1 MTSPA
6 RRRNPVLSV
15 LAALAALAVV
25 AGVIVGAIALPVAG
39 LVGIGARDAAETF
52 NGLIVPALSG
62 GPTRSEI
69 LDSRGGVIAY
79 YYPNHIYRIP
89 VSYSQISP
97 DMRAAIVAIED
108 SRYYQHGALDIRG
121 TFRAVTTDLSG
132 GQVQGGSTLA
142 QQYVKNALL
151 LTAADA
157 AEQKAAVADSAA
169 RKIRELRMAAN
180 VEHELTPDQLLA
192 AYLNVAYFENEAY
205 GVEVA
210 AERYFATT
218 AAKLTLTQAAMLAGL
233 VQNPAQ
239 FDPLAH
245 PAAAVARRNVVLAR
259 MAQLHDITGRAA
271 AAAEKAPAGLHFSTL
286 SFQEGCTSA
295 SAATAAWFCDYVLAE
310 LRTNPAYGS
319 AWQQMNTTGGLKIYT
334 TMNPQ
339 DQSAAQNA
347 VSFMLPSPPSG
358 YNPGANAAAEVLIQP
373 GTGNVQAIAVDR
385 RYGTGPGENSIDY
398 AVDTPQDGG
407 FGVQTGSSSKLFT
420 LITALEANYPFGFQL
435 SVSSPAQIGPF
446 DNCAGTFAGSFPVS
460 NAEGAG
466 KGTYSLYTGT
476 TQSINVFFAELEQRV
491 GLCNVVKTAVSMGV
505 HRADGSSLLTA
516 AGKPGTP
523 GYQLPADD
531 LPSFT
536 LGSVNVSPMTMA
548 AAYAT
553 VAVRRR
559 LLPARRDRADH
570 RREPPA
576 PRRHG
581 RLPPGAV
588 DSGRRGHHVHPA
600 GRANV
605 RYCRGRRRHQER
617 RLPAAG
623 RQNRHGQQLRL
634 RRLRRVHAH
643 ADRLRLDVQPVR
655 ASDASDGGL
664 RLVLS
669 RRGRRRGLPWLG
681 LRRQCRPD
689 LAANLR
695 VSRPRRQR
703 RGVPI
708 GARLQQLLQSR
719 NGAAHPGQEQAPLTR
734 GRRGTSG
741 LAGPRSRRFP
751 ALSCARWRPA
761 LVQPRYRRAP
771 PSAVIR
777 STERSV
783 TGSMGGP

>member
-1 MTSPA
+1 MTGPT
-6 RRRNPVLSV
+6 RRRNAVVSV
-15 LAALAALAVV
+15 LAALAALSVV
-25 AGVIVGAIALPVAG
+25 AGLIVGAIALPVAG
-39 LVGIGARDAAETF
+39 IVGIGARDAAETF
-52 NGLIVPALSG
+52 NGLTVPALSSA
-62 GPTRSEI
+62 PTRSQI
-69 LDSRGGVIAY
+69 LDAHGGVIAY

-89 VSYSQISP
+89 VSFSQISP

-121 TFRAVTTDLSG
+121 TFRAINTDLVG

-157 AEQKAAVADSAA
+157 AEQRAAVADSAA

-210 AERYFATT
+210 AERYFSTT
-218 AAKLTLTQAAMLAGL
+218 AAELTLTQAAMLAGL
-233 VQNPAQ
+233 VQNPAE
-239 FDPLAH
+239 FDPLVH

-259 MAQLHDITGRAA
+259 MAQLHDITARAA
-271 AAAEKAPAGLHFSTL
+271 AAAEKAPAGLHFSAL

-295 SAATAAWFCDYVLAE
+295 SAATSAWFCDYVLAE

-319 AWQQMNTTGGLKIYT
+319 AWRQMNTTGGLTIHT

-347 VSFMLPSPPSG
+347 VSFMLPPPPSG

-373 GTGNVQAIAVDR
+373 GTGDVQAIAVDR
-385 RYGTGPGENSIDY
+385 RYGTGPRENSIDY

-420 LITALEANYPFGFQL
+420 LITALERNYPFGFQL
-435 SVSSPAQIGPF
+435 SITSPTTISPF
-446 DNCAGTFAGSFPVS
+446 YNCAGNFTGSFPVS

-491 GLCNVVKTAVSMGV
+491 GLCNVVQTAVSMGV
-505 HRADGSSLLTA
+505 HRADGSPLLTA
-516 AGKPGTP
+516 VGKPGSA

-553 VAVRRR
+553 VAAGGIYCRPVAIEQISVGGRQLPVAAAGCRRV
-559 LLPARRDRADH
+559 LPATVA
-570 RREPPA
+570 A
-576 PRRHG
+576 AATYI
-581 RLPPGAV
+581 L
-588 DSGRRGHHVHPA
+588 SGVLTSGTA
-600 GRANV
+600 KG
-605 RYCRGRRRHQER
+605 
-617 RLPAAG
+617 
-623 RQNRHGQQLRL
+623 
-634 RRLRRVHAH
+634 
-643 ADRLRLDVQPVR
+643 
-655 ASDASDGGL
+655 DG
-664 RLVLS
+664 VT
-669 RRGRRRGLPWLG
+669 
-681 LRRQCRPD
+681 
-689 LAANLR
+689 
-695 VSRPRRQR
+695 
-703 RGVPI
+703 
-708 GARLQQLLQSR
+708 R
-719 NGAAHPGQEQAPLTR
+719 NGVYVPQAGKTGTANSFDFAAFGGYTPT
-734 GRRGTSG
+734 
-741 LAGPRSRRFP
+741 LAGYVSMFNPSGPVMHPMVGFASCYRAGSGGEDCPGSVFGANAGQIWQQTFESADLGSNYGAFP
-751 ALSCARWRPA
+751 PVPGSSS
-761 LVQPRYRRAP
+761 YFRAG
-771 PSAVIR
+771 
-777 STERSV
+777 
-783 TGSMGGP
+783 TGQHTPVGGKHH

>member
-6 RRRNPVLSV
+6 RRRNPVVSV
-15 LAALAALAVV
+15 LAALAVLSVV

-39 LVGIGARDAAETF
+39 IAGIGARDAAETF
-52 NGLIVPALSG
+52 NGLKVPALSSA
-62 GPTRSEI
+62 PTRSEI

-121 TFRAVTTDLSG
+121 TLRAINTDLGG

-157 AEQKAAVADSAA
+157 AEQRAAVADSAA

-180 VEHELTPDQLLA
+180 VEHELTPNQLLA

-210 AERYFATT
+210 AERYFSTT
-218 AAKLTLTQAAMLAGL
+218 AAHLTLTQAAMLAGL
-233 VQNPAQ
+233 VQNPAE

-259 MAQLHDITGRAA
+259 MAQLHDISGRAA

-319 AWQQMNTTGGLKIYT
+319 AWRQMNTTGGLTIHT

-347 VSFMLPSPPSG
+347 VSFMLPPPPSG

-373 GTGNVQAIAVDR
+373 GTGDVQAIAVDR

-420 LITALEANYPFGFQL
+420 LITALERNYPFGFQL
-435 SVSSPAQIGPF
+435 SVTSPATIGPF
-446 DNCAGTFAGSFPVS
+446 YNCAGTFAGSFPVS

-505 HRADGSSLLTA
+505 HRADGGPLLTA
-516 AGKPGTP
+516 AGKPGKA

-553 VAVRRR
+553 VA
-559 LLPARRDRADH
+559 
-570 RREPPA
+570 
-576 PRRHG
+576 
-581 RLPPGAV
+581 
-588 DSGRRGHHVHPA
+588 A
-600 GRANV
+600 GGI
-605 RYCRGRRRHQER
+605 YCRPVAIEHITVGNRQLPVATAGCHRV
-617 RLPAAG
+617 LPAAVAAAATYILSG
-623 RQNRHGQQLRL
+623 VLTTGTAKGDGVTRNGVYLPQAGKTGTANSFDFAAFGGYTPTLTGYVSMFNPTGPVTHPMVGFASCYRAGGGGEDCPGSVFGANAGQIWQRTFES
-634 RRLRRVHAH
+634 
-643 ADRLRLDVQPVR
+643 ADLGANVGAFPSVPASSSYFRAGTGQHTPVR
-655 ASDASDGGL
+655 GK
-664 RLVLS
+664 
-669 RRGRRRGLPWLG
+669 
-681 LRRQCRPD
+681 
-689 LAANLR
+689 
-695 VSRPRRQR
+695 
-703 RGVPI
+703 
-708 GARLQQLLQSR
+708 
-719 NGAAHPGQEQAPLTR
+719 HH
-734 GRRGTSG
+734 
-741 LAGPRSRRFP
+741 
-751 ALSCARWRPA
+751 
-761 LVQPRYRRAP
+761 
-771 PSAVIR
+771 
-777 STERSV
+777 
-783 TGSMGGP
+783 